1 MPFSGKVEDVRLFLT
16 LHAEWR
22 VIESS
27 GGPVCLRRRDERSQG
42 HGAHGTVKQM
52 SEEKMQ
58 EGLIRCK
65 SLGLAALYLLPFW
78 YTTKRDSDTKRHT
91 QRMKRRAGH
100 EA

>member
-1 MPFSGKVEDVRLFLT
+1 MSEKSAMPFSGKVEDVRLFLT

-27 GGPVCLRRRDERSQG
+27 AAQSVF
-42 HGAHGTVKQM
+42 GAVMSEAKGMARPDTVKQM
-52 SEEKMQ
+52 SEEKLQ

-65 SLGLAALYLLPFW
+65 SLGLTALYLLPFW

-91 QRMKRRAGH
+91 QR
-100 EA
+100 